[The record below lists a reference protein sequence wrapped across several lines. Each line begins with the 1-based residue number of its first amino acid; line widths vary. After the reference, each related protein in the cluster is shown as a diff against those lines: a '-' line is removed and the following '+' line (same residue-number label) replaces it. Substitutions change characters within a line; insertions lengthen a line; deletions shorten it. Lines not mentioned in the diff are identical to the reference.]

1 MLEFCFPQTTQN
13 STHVFSSTKFGSQTS
28 TFVSP
33 AGGSLLL
40 QSQSLDAGCCHW
52 SLCWRRRR
60 IPHSWRVWLSYI
72 FAKKTCKR
80 FMLHTSWD
88 LIWVCLKIIW
98 YISKITQ
105 REMVDFGRVW
115 FSSQQSRHSGHF
127 VFRAINGR
135 QGRSASWLNF
145 VEAQK
150 KNSWFNLFD
159 LFLRFW
165 DLRKGFQV
173 FWIHKMLLA
182 LVWMA
187 E

>member
-1 MLEFCFPQTTQN
+1 MSSHRPSLDPKLQHLFPRQVE
-13 STHVFSSTKFGSQTS
+13 VFSFSHNRWMPG
-28 TFVSP
+28 VVIGLCVD
-33 AGGSLLL
+33 AGGGYLTAGECGCHTFL
-40 QSQSLDAGCCHW
+40 Q
-52 SLCWRRRR
+52 
-60 IPHSWRVWLSYI
+60 
-72 FAKKTCKR
+72 KKCKR